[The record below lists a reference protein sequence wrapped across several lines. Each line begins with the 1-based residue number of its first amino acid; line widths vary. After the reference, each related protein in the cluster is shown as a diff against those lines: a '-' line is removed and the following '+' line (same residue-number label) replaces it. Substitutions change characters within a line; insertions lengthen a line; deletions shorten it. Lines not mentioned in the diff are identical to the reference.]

1 MDILKLVRPE
11 NNPTPE
17 PVCELSA
24 SQLEADIAAIQM
36 DLDEVDAKTDGV
48 LQGMAEFFGWSAFDI
63 ENLLRSYF

>member
-48 LQGMAEFFGWSAFDI
+48 LQGMAEFFSWSAFDI

>member
-11 NNPTPE
+11 NTTPPE

-24 SQLEADIAAIQM
+24 SQLNADIAAIQM

-48 LQGMAEFFGWSAFDI
+48 LEAMGEFFGWSALDI

>member
-11 NNPTPE
+11 NIPSTE

-48 LQGMAEFFGWSAFDI
+48 LQAVAEF
-63 ENLLRSYF
+63 